1 MRKLVVWPAR
11 ANSTAAIWPLDQ
23 MSAAERKSLGRRKLA
38 KNPVA
43 RHMAT
48 RWISKGLAD
57 MKAVDLTAYLNER
70 FRPSRPLTVA
80 QIRQMRYRLQLFV
93 DWVGSP

>member
-1 MRKLVVWPAR
+1 
-11 ANSTAAIWPLDQ
+11 